1 MAVQRTKGVDSARR
15 ALQIL
20 LQFSQTKPELTVD
33 ELIESHD
40 ISLPSA
46 YRYISLL
53 REMYLIEERTKGR
66 YVLSPQILQL
76 AQAAERTLDYRVE
89 AQPILDQ
96 LREATGET
104 SLYLRRLNDAA
115 VCLAISESD
124 HAITISFQPGHV
136 MPLHKGAGAK
146 VLLAGYPAS
155 RRKQYLDKLTPS
167 LSAEERSEVEA
178 DLARILDQEIAE
190 SFGEVDEGVWACA
203 APVRSHG
210 QLIGALSVVA
220 PAYRVADRHEEL
232 DSAVQAAASDFEAML
247 ATNIERRV
255 WSPDD

>member
-20 LQFSQTKPELTVD
+20 LQFSQAKPELTVD

-89 AQPILDQ
+89 AQPFLDQ
-96 LREATGET
+96 LRETTGET
-104 SLYLRRLNDAA
+104 ALYMRRLNDAA
-115 VCLAISESD
+115 VCLAMSESD
-124 HAITISFQPGHV
+124 HAITISFQPGHI

-146 VLLAGYPAS
+146 VLLADYSAR
-155 RRKQYLDKLTPS
+155 RRKQYLDKLTPPMP
-167 LSAEERSEVEA
+167 AEERAALEA
-178 DLARILDQEIAE
+178 DLARIVDTELAE
-190 SFGEVDEGVWACA
+190 SYGEVDEGVWACA
-203 APVRSHG
+203 APVHSHG
-210 QLIGALSVVA
+210 QLIGAVSVVA
-220 PAYRVADRHEEL
+220 PAYRVEDRHAEL
-232 DSAVQAAASDFEAML
+232 DVAVTAAASDFESML
-247 ATNIERRV
+247 ATLVERRA

>member
-33 ELIESHD
+33 ELIEAHD

-76 AQAAERTLDYRVE
+76 AQAAERTLDYRVD

-96 LREATGET
+96 LRETTGET
-104 SLYLRRLNDAA
+104 ALYLRRLNDAA
-115 VCLAISESD
+115 VCLAISDSD

-136 MPLHKGAGAK
+136 MPLHQGASAK
-146 VLLAGYPAS
+146 VLLADYSAS
-155 RRKQYLDKLTPS
+155 RRKQYLDKLTPPMPADQREA
-167 LSAEERSEVEA
+167 LEA
-178 DLARILDQEIAE
+178 DLRRIAANDFAE

-210 QLIGALSVVA
+210 QLVGALSVVA
-220 PAYRVADRHEEL
+220 PAYRVADRHAEL
-232 DSAVQAAASDFEAML
+232 DAAVISAARDFEAML
-247 ATNIERRV
+247 VTLGERRA
-255 WSPDD
+255 WSPDN